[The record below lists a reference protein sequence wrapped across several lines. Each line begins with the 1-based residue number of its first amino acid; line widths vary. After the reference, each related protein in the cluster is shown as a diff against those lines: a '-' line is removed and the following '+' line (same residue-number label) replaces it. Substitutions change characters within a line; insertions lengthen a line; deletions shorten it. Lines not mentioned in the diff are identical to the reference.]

1 MDIIIVMITTSI
13 LISLSIFFLYVFFW
27 LSMCSVFYKSVGYI
41 VYMFLRSQ
49 YNSSMTFSSY
59 TELQFFIFRGF
70 CTSLITVVK
79 SFERLTLDLITSK

>member
-13 LISLSIFFLYVFFW
+13 LIWLSIFFFW
-27 LSMCSVFYKSVGYI
+27 LLMCSVFYKSVGYI

-49 YNSSMTFSSY
+49 YNSSMTFSCDM
-59 TELQFFIFRGF
+59 ELQFFIFRGF